1 MSTPPKPFEQRWAE
15 LKTAFRVER
24 RQSRYWAGEH
34 AKSVAEAKVL
44 KMQLERQMQ
53 LVLVTCEENT
63 TRRWINHLERQHAA
77 QLAEIGLLK
86 QQVEELLKHI
96 ENKEEKELGSGTV
109 IERSSYCTTAHGPVG
124 YVPSSSSGYEDPP
137 EVVDA

>member
-1 MSTPPKPFEQRWAE
+1 MSTPPRPFEQRWAE

-44 KMQLERQMQ
+44 KMQLEKQMR
-53 LVLVTCEENT
+53 LVGVTREEDKD
-63 TRRWINHLERQHAA
+63 RRWLNHLERQHAA

-86 QQVEELLKHI
+86 QQVEDLLKHI
-96 ENKEEKELGSGTV
+96 EVREEKELGKATI
-109 IERSSYCTTAHGPVG
+109 IERSTHEG
-124 YVPSSSSGYEDPP
+124 
-137 EVVDA
+137 